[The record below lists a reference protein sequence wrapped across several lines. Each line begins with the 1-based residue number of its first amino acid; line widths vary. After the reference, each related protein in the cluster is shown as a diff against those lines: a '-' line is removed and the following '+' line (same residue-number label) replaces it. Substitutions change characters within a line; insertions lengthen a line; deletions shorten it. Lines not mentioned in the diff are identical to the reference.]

1 VSYVKTAEPIEIQF
15 GTLSPVGSRNMCY
28 MGM

>member
-1 VSYVKTAEPIEIQF
+1 MAEPIEIQF
-15 GTLSPVGSRNMCY
+15 GMLSRVGPRNIHY